1 METCEIYMTGVVYNN
16 LSWLD
21 DPDYLL
27 NQIFDNLNEISNFD
41 FASLSLNMC
50 QVYNVN
56 LKQTNYESMS
66 MYLKKV
72 KFRHQEFLTLP
83 DVEIITEKIKKQLSY
98 IDGFSYTNL
107 EIRSS
112 EIYTDKDLGFNTGAT
127 L

>member
-1 METCEIYMTGVVYNN
+1 
-16 LSWLD
+16 
-21 DPDYLL
+21 
-27 NQIFDNLNEISNFD
+27 
-41 FASLSLNMC
+41 MC